1 MQRHVTDYSL
11 YRWRFLLGY
20 TFIIFVIGIVI
31 GVASL
36 YVPGELRQ
44 AEIASSLRSG
54 LLSVESIEP
63 SMVIDLPYHILQ
75 RLSFMVF
82 GVSIFSIKL
91 PSIILGTLTVLGLFL
106 LIRTWFRRNIAVIT
120 TILAITSVPFLF
132 IMQDGTP
139 NIMYSFLTIWTL
151 FAATYVTRKKLFGTF
166 WKVLTGVMMATA
178 LYSPLGIYLVIAVLT
193 TAFFHPHIRY
203 TIRKFSRP
211 RLWVAVILGAASMVP
226 LIYACIV
233 DRATLFTLLGIPN
246 GGVDVKHNIMTIFS
260 LLTGFGS
267 NDFHYLASP
276 LYSIPFILLAA
287 IGIYKLVTYK
297 YTARSY
303 ITLTLLVFLLPLV
316 IFNPERILYLFPVA
330 CLMLALGM
338 ATLITNWYKLFPRNP
353 YARIAGLIPLSILVI
368 GIAYS
373 GVARYTN
380 NYIYNHTILGEYSND
395 LRLINR
401 QVALHANDGKVFVLV
416 PKASL
421 SFYQMTAKYDPRF
434 IAVASTPQESGT
446 IIADRD
452 ARNHA
457 SGELTQIVTSRFK
470 EEADRLY
477 IYKFTSK

>member
-1 MQRHVTDYSL
+1 
-11 YRWRFLLGY
+11 
-20 TFIIFVIGIVI
+20 
-31 GVASL
+31 
-36 YVPGELRQ
+36 
-44 AEIASSLRSG
+44 
-54 LLSVESIEP
+54 
-63 SMVIDLPYHILQ
+63 
-75 RLSFMVF
+75 
-82 GVSIFSIKL
+82 
-91 PSIILGTLTVLGLFL
+91 
-106 LIRTWFRRNIAVIT
+106 
-120 TILAITSVPFLF
+120 
-132 IMQDGTP
+132 
-139 NIMYSFLTIWTL
+139 
-151 FAATYVTRKKLFGTF
+151 
-166 WKVLTGVMMATA
+166 
-178 LYSPLGIYLVIAVLT
+178 
-193 TAFFHPHIRY
+193 
-203 TIRKFSRP
+203 
-211 RLWVAVILGAASMVP
+211 
-226 LIYACIV
+226 
-233 DRATLFTLLGIPN
+233 
-246 GGVDVKHNIMTIFS
+246 
-260 LLTGFGS
+260 
-267 NDFHYLASP
+267 
-276 LYSIPFILLAA
+276 
-287 IGIYKLVTYK
+287 
-297 YTARSY
+297 
-303 ITLTLLVFLLPLV
+303 VFLLPLV

-401 QVALHANDGKVFVLV
+401 QVALHASDGKVFVLV